1 MLHQISL
8 PSNRDTTVIN
18 KSCSPVGSLV
28 IIEQGYAR
36 TFSQI
41 LWNITFKGE
50 QLRKSILKRAG
61 GLAGAMALVI
71 GAAGCAAEDAETT
84 ATSTAGSE
92 VVAEEL
98 TIAFVMGAESDPFF
112 QAMKLGA
119 EEEAAAQGVNL
130 IWQGDPSQY
139 SPETQIPIVDAV
151 LAQQPDGLVLIPTD
165 PTALQASVEKA
176 VAAGIV
182 VANVDTRVGDLSDVL
197 IFITGDNED
206 GGAKA
211 AEAIANAIGYTDGE
225 TYEVVIG
232 LTSATATTNVARKE
246 GFEATIAAN
255 YPGIQ
260 IMDVAYSESNPEKAA
275 TNVNNWLTK
284 YPDLDGIF
292 AIDGTNASGAAAALE
307 SKGLVGE
314 VALVGYDAYPDNVAK
329 IQAGIFTALIAQDPA
344 AEARLAIQTLVDY
357 LRNGNS
363 PASAEVVI
371 PNVTLDANTSEA
383 DLVKY
388 TYVAN

>member
-1 MLHQISL
+1 M
-8 PSNRDTTVIN
+8 
-18 KSCSPVGSLV
+18 
-28 IIEQGYAR
+28 
-36 TFSQI
+36 
-41 LWNITFKGE
+41 
-50 QLRKSILKRAG
+50 RKSIFKRAG
-61 GLAGAMALVI
+61 ALAGAMALVL
-71 GAAGCAAEDAETT
+71 GAAGCATEAETT
-84 ATSTAGSE
+84 TTTTSGSE
-92 VVAEEL
+92 AAAEEL

-130 IWQGDPSQY
+130 IWQGDPANY

-165 PTALQASVEKA
+165 PTALQASVQKA

-211 AEAIANAIGYTDGE
+211 AEAIANAIGYTEGE
-225 TYEVVIG
+225 SYQVVIG

-255 YPGIQ
+255 YPGIE
-260 IMDVAYSESNPEKAA
+260 IVDVAYSESNPEKAA

-284 YPDLDGIF
+284 YPELDGIF

-307 SKGLVGE
+307 SKGLVGQ

-329 IQAGIFTALIAQDPA
+329 IKAGIFTALIAQDPA

-363 PASAEVVI
+363 PAAAEVVI

-383 DLVKY
+383 DLEKY
-388 TYVAN
+388 TYVAK